1 MLDTRSYFRPLTV
14 DFEALLRS
22 LSPGDWDRPTAA
34 RAWQVRDVVAHL
46 TDTAFRRVSFHRD
59 GHVPSPPPEGDSFVA
74 FINRLNAEW
83 VLAMRRA
90 SPQVLVDLFT
100 LAATQ
105 LADWIEQ
112 VPLEAPPLFPVSW
125 AGDDRNQGW
134 LDIGREFTEQWHHQM
149 QVREAVGKPSP
160 GPPEWLH
167 AVLAVLLQGLPH
179 AYRDVSAAE
188 GTTVHL
194 SISGNAGSEWNLRR
208 GSSRWQIEAGAAAD
222 AVLTVSLSDDS
233 AWRLLFNA
241 PPANAVERR
250 LITWIGRDDLILP
263 LLKARS
269 VIV

>member
-1 MLDTRSYFRPLTV
+1 MLDTRPYFRPLTV
-14 DFEALLRS
+14 DFLALLRS

-34 RAWQVRDVVAHL
+34 RGWQVRDVVAHL

-59 GHVPSPPPEGDSFVA
+59 GHVPPPPLQGDSLVT

-90 SPQVLVDLFT
+90 SPRVLVDLFA

-112 VPLEAPPLFPVSW
+112 LPLESPPLFPVSW
-125 AGDDRNQGW
+125 AGEDGNQGW

-149 QVREAVGKPSP
+149 QVREAVGTPSP
-160 GPPEWLH
+160 DPPEWLH
-167 AVLAVLLQGLPH
+167 AVLTVLLQGLPH
-179 AYRDVSAAE
+179 AYREVVAAK
-188 GTTVHL
+188 GTTIHL
-194 SISGNAGSEWNLRR
+194 SISGDAGSEWSLRR
-208 GSSRWQIEAGAAAD
+208 GSHRWHIESGPAAD
-222 AVLTVSLSDDS
+222 AAVTVSFSDDA

-241 PPANAVERR
+241 LPETAVEEQ
-250 LITWIGRDDLILP
+250 LITWSGRDELILP